1 MCSRTDGNA
10 MAGTAN
16 PAAGTTPPPAAPGTG
31 SAYPGGPAM
40 GMNGAMPANQTMQ
53 NAMGQQMPQTQAGYS
68 MPQGNPANVTP
79 VTGNYSG
86 DGFTNIPESMPPQQL
101 PFP

>member
-1 MCSRTDGNA
+1 ME
-10 MAGTAN
+10 MPGTAN

-68 MPQGNPANVTP
+68 IPHGNPANVAP
-79 VTGNYSG
+79 VAGNYSG

>member
-1 MCSRTDGNA
+1 

-31 SAYPGGPAM
+31 SAYPGGPAI

-68 MPQGNPANVTP
+68 MPQGNPANVAP
-79 VTGNYSG
+79 VAGNYSG